1 MDYKFLN
8 KVIDNIVNET
18 TIDHVKETIRTPFPL
33 INPNAFAR
41 YLFTPSS
48 PIFQYQPSP
57 FISFI
62 RHCRDVYGLNDDE
75 VNYVWVKWRDTI
87 KYKKEYGE

>member
-1 MDYKFLN
+1 MGKNFLDKVASQIVSETIIDY
-8 KVIDNIVNET
+8 DR
-18 TIDHVKETIRTPFPL
+18 ETIRTPFPL
-33 INPNAFAR
+33 INPNAFAS

-48 PIFQYQPSP
+48 PIFHGQPSP

-62 RHCRDVYGLNDDE
+62 KHCRDIYGLNDGE
-75 VNYVWVKWRDTI
+75 VDYVWVKWRDTI

>member
-1 MDYKFLN
+1 MGKNFLDKVASQIVSETIIDY
-8 KVIDNIVNET
+8 DR
-18 TIDHVKETIRTPFPL
+18 ETIRTPFPL

-41 YLFTPSS
+41 YLFTPSCAV
-48 PIFQYQPSP
+48 FHGQPSP

-62 RHCRDVYGLNDDE
+62 EHCRDIYGLNDGE
-75 VNYVWVKWRDTI
+75 VDYIWVKWRDTI